1 MTAGGRPQWAPT
13 DKDREMIRTMAAVGI
28 PRDKI
33 CAVVRVSEKTLKRHC
48 RSELETADAQANAT
62 VGSSLFEMATKGPA
76 SAVRLGAAMFWLR
89 CRAGWA
95 VEPIATG
102 RPGLP
107 IVSEL
112 SDEDLNRLLLMNGID
127 PETRQQL
134 PSGRGAVT
142 PGEGVG
148 KNRRNKPMH
157 RELCARPKVEVFSR
171 NVFHTH
177 RGCSIAIAAPLARRG
192 WSAIS

>member
-1 MTAGGRPQWAPT
+1 MHGVASGSPLT
-13 DKDREMIRTMAAVGI
+13 
-28 PRDKI
+28 I
-33 CAVVRVSEKTLKRHC
+33 CAVVRVSEKTLKRHY
-48 RSELETADAQANAT
+48 RSELETANAQANAT

-112 SDEDLNRLLLMNGID
+112 SDEDLNRLLLLNGID
-127 PETRQQL
+127 PETGRSSL
-134 PSGRGAVT
+134 RGAAPSHRGRG
-142 PGEGVG
+142 
-148 KNRRNKPMH
+148 
-157 RELCARPKVEVFSR
+157 
-171 NVFHTH
+171 
-177 RGCSIAIAAPLARRG
+177 
-192 WSAIS
+192 